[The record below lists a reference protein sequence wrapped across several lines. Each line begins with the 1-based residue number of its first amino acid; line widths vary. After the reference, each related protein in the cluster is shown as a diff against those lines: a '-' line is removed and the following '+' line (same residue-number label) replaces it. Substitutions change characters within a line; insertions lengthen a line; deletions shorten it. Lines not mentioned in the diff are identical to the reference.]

1 MRGRVTASTYEE
13 VAVTT
18 TRTRDCKVEDRCAN
32 LRRAAWSAG
41 LDLPGS
47 YVTRVVHDAGP
58 RVGVGVSRL
67 GTGLV
72 IHTIP
77 PNKRS
82 LPILLGYADARGQW
96 YRDGKRHIESAPPET
111 AIESE
116 AVAL

>member
-1 MRGRVTASTYEE
+1 M
-13 VAVTT
+13 T
-18 TRTRDCKVEDRCAN
+18 TRTRDYREEDR
-32 LRRAAWSAG
+32 SAG
-41 LDLPGS
+41 LSRAARSASVDLPGG
-47 YVTRVVHDAGP
+47 YIARVVNDAGP

-82 LPILLGYADARGQW
+82 LPVVLGYADGRGQW
-96 YRDGKRHIESAPPET
+96 YRDGKRHIEPAPIEART
-111 AIESE
+111 ESE